1 METES
6 SQRELLRR
14 LEEQLLQAELRRSI
28 QDVADLLADE
38 FVEFG
43 SSGRVFNKQQTIE
56 SLQHEEP
63 AQRLITEFR
72 SLPLAPG
79 VILTMYRAVRLNPL
93 DAKPTAS
100 LRSSIWKLQDGRWK
114 MVFHQGTRAR
124 DS

>member
-43 SSGRVFNKQQTIE
+43 SSGRVFNKQQLIE
-56 SLQHEEP
+56 SLHQEEP
-63 AQRLITEFR
+63 TQKSMTEF
-72 SLPLAPG
+72 
-79 VILTMYRAVRLNPL
+79 
-93 DAKPTAS
+93 
-100 LRSSIWKLQDGRWK
+100 
-114 MVFHQGTRAR
+114 
-124 DS
+124 